1 MEKTERDVKGRLMIS
16 EDVISTIA
24 VNAVKDIDAVQEIKP
39 QPKSVIDIITQKPES
54 RRVKVGYVD
63 DVVEL
68 SISITVKNTAK
79 ATAVAEQVQEKVKS
93 AVQSMTGL
101 TVARV
106 NVTVADIAFD

>member
-1 MEKTERDVKGRLMIS
+1 MEKTEKDVKGRLMIS

-24 VNAVKDIDAVQEIKP
+24 VNAVKDIDAEIKP

>member
-1 MEKTERDVKGRLMIS
+1 MEKTANDVKGSLMIS
-16 EDVISTIA
+16 EKVISTIA
-24 VNAVKDIDAVQEIKP
+24 VSAVQDVEAVDSIVS
-39 QPKSVIDIITQKPES
+39 QPKSVIDIISQKS
-54 RRVKVGYVD
+54 SDRKVKVGYVD
-63 DVVEL
+63 DVVE
-68 SISITVKNTAK
+68 ISLRISVKSTAK